1 MSFNIDEFAGNLR
14 AARAKADMSQE
25 KLATKAGISAA
36 SLVGYE
42 NSRSVPLISTV
53 FDLADVLN
61 TTPNDLLGYHKK

>member
-1 MSFNIDEFAGNLR
+1 MSFSTDEFAGNLR

-42 NSRSVPLISTV
+42 SGRTIPLVSTFV
-53 FDLADVLN
+53 DIARVLN